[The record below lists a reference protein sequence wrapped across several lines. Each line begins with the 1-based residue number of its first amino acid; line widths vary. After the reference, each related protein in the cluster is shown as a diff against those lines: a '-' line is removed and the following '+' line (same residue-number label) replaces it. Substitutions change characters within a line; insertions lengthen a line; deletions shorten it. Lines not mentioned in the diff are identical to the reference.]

1 MQNELSKLARKQ
13 IAMMSKLKAEFS
25 TIKDAAAQK
34 EAELIASDAER
45 DAVKKAKT
53 VRQNAQARE
62 IRLEDMSE
70 LWKDYTATMQSFKD
84 EQMQSIGVYEIDKF
98 ARLVRSLHSE
108 SEIPYFGKVNT
119 HDNFIAAFAMMRAH
133 KVLHVS
139 CKELQRELGHST
151 ERQANGIRSMLTA
164 SKLFVVQRMTSAKD
178 WTIKFNPDH
187 ALASKL
193 AKLYSFDDL
202 LQSAQIDA

>member
-1 MQNELSKLARKQ
+1 MQNEVSKLARKQ
-13 IAMMSKLKAEFS
+13 IAMMSKLKTEFA
-25 TIKDAAAQK
+25 TIKDTAAQK
-34 EAELIASDAER
+34 EAELIASDAEK

-62 IRLEDMSE
+62 IRLDDMSD
-70 LWKDYTATMQSFKD
+70 LWKSYAETMQHFKD

-98 ARLVRSLHSE
+98 ARLVASLHSE
-108 SEIPYFGKVNT
+108 SEIPYFGKVKT
-119 HDNFIAAFAMMRAH
+119 DDNFVAAFALMKAH

-139 CKELQRELGHST
+139 CGELQRELDHAS
-151 ERQANGIRSMLTA
+151 ERQANGIRSVLTA
-164 SKLFVVQRMTSAKD
+164 SKLFVVQRITSAKD

-193 AKLYSFDDL
+193 AKIYSFDDL
-202 LQSAQIDA
+202 LSVQIDA